1 MKAQASSNIKAQAPI
16 KGGGPPTSSS
26 LVRQIVAGTMCHID
40 RHIVAWPAVQG
51 HRHKLVD
58 NLNYFLRCLNSAVL
72 LWDIVGCQ
80 INNNGGEYG
89 ITIRLH
95 CLGHRRMDQ
104 GAARH
109 SCKFLLDHDGYRHG
123 NSYEGKPGRG
133 YFPDHVSSNV
143 GSWTMDRETF
153 SDGGQR
159 YGSWNERLQMQR
171 GLRSKV
177 QVYSKVDQGR
187 RKLAGRKT
195 GEERGHFQT
204 SQKSFIVP
212 TSNPGEKSPGFFYA
226 WIMDNRKKEQATS
239 NMRQGTS

>member
-1 MKAQASSNIKAQAPI
+1 MTSNKHCFFPSGWGARPQAHT
-16 KGGGPPTSSS
+16 G
-26 LVRQIVAGTMCHID
+26 LRQIVAGTMCHID
-40 RHIVAWPAVQG
+40 RQIVAWAVAQG
-51 HRHKLVD
+51 HRHKPVD
-58 NLNYFLRCLNSAVL
+58 NLKYFLPRLNSAVL
-72 LWDIVGCQ
+72 VWEIVGCQ
-80 INNNGGEYG
+80 FNNNGGEYG

-95 CLGHRRMDQ
+95 SLGHRRMDQ

-109 SCKFLLDHDGYRHG
+109 SCEFLLDHDGYRHG
-123 NSYEGKPGRG
+123 SSYKGEPGRG

-143 GSWTMDRETF
+143 RTWTMDREIF
-153 SDGGQR
+153 FGLSQR
-159 YGSWNERLQMQR
+159 YGSWNEGLQMQR
-171 GLRSKV
+171 GLRSKI

-226 WIMDNRKKEQATS
+226 WKMKRKKKEQATS
-239 NMRQGTS
+239 NMRQGSG

>member
-1 MKAQASSNIKAQAPI
+1 MCCSFTSL
-16 KGGGPPTSSS
+16 GGPRPHAHPAG
-26 LVRQIVAGTMCHID
+26 VRQIVTCDNNVLD
-40 RHIVAWPAVQG
+40 RQIVAWAVVHG
-51 HRHKLVD
+51 HRHRPVD
-58 NLNYFLRCLNSAVL
+58 NLKYFLPRLNSAVL
-72 LWDIVGCQ
+72 VWEIVGCQ
-80 INNNGGEYG
+80 FNNNGGEYG

-95 CLGHRRMDQ
+95 SLGHRRMDQ

-109 SCKFLLDHDGYRHG
+109 SCEFLLDHDGYRHG
-123 NSYEGKPGRG
+123 NSYKGEPGRG

-143 GSWTMDRETF
+143 RTWTMDREIF
-153 SDGGQR
+153 FGLSQR
-159 YGSWNERLQMQR
+159 YGSWNEGLQMQR

-239 NMRQGTS
+239 NMRQGSG

>member
-1 MKAQASSNIKAQAPI
+1 MTSNKHCFFSFGWGARPQAHT
-16 KGGGPPTSSS
+16 G
-26 LVRQIVAGTMCHID
+26 LRQIVAGTMCHID
-40 RHIVAWPAVQG
+40 RQIVAWAVAQG
-51 HRHKLVD
+51 HRHKPVD
-58 NLNYFLRCLNSAVL
+58 NLKYFLPRLNSAVL
-72 LWDIVGCQ
+72 VWEIVGCQ
-80 INNNGGEYG
+80 FNNNGGEYG

-95 CLGHRRMDQ
+95 SLGHRRMDQ

-109 SCKFLLDHDGYRHG
+109 SCEFLLDHDGYRHG
-123 NSYEGKPGRG
+123 NSYKGEPGRG

-143 GSWTMDRETF
+143 RTWTMDREIF
-153 SDGGQR
+153 FGLSQR
-159 YGSWNERLQMQR
+159 YGSWNEGLQMQR
-171 GLRSKV
+171 GLRSKI

-239 NMRQGTS
+239 NMRQGSG

>member
-1 MKAQASSNIKAQAPI
+1 MTSNKHCFFPSGWGARPQAHT
-16 KGGGPPTSSS
+16 G
-26 LVRQIVAGTMCHID
+26 LRQIVAGTMCHID
-40 RHIVAWPAVQG
+40 RQIVAWAVAQG
-51 HRHKLVD
+51 HRHRPVD
-58 NLNYFLRCLNSAVL
+58 NLKYFLPRLNSAVL
-72 LWDIVGCQ
+72 VWEIVGCQ
-80 INNNGGEYG
+80 FNNNGGEYG

-95 CLGHRRMDQ
+95 SLGHRRMDQ

-109 SCKFLLDHDGYRHG
+109 SCEFLLDHDGYRHG
-123 NSYEGKPGRG
+123 NSYKGEPGRG

-143 GSWTMDRETF
+143 RTWTMDRKIF
-153 SDGGQR
+153 FGLSQR
-159 YGSWNERLQMQR
+159 YGSWNDWLQMQR

-212 TSNPGEKSPGFFYA
+212 TSNPGREIAWGFFVT
-226 WIMDNRKKEQATS
+226 IIINNKIRPQAH
-239 NMRQGTS
+239 N